1 MQYIDLCGVSKI
13 KVLGAPASQKYILKL
28 TQKPLQVAEHIMEIN
43 ITRNKN
49 GGENAEDSMKH
60 LYTVPSFK
68 VVFSKHTGSMRSSI
82 PVLCTGSWWN
92 PWMLKIP
99 KLSQMWVP
107 QLRHAK
113 LGHLLWEVI
122 ITLELSHSTSRR
134 RTRLCHLVKANSD
147 SHRLTSSFLC
157 AKWAEC
163 AQGTQHVVWFDG
175 LKEFFVT
182 LSCLEWYL
190 WADRY

>member
-1 MQYIDLCGVSKI
+1 MEGKMQKIPWSIYIQ
-13 KVLGAPASQKYILKL
+13 PQAS
-28 TQKPLQVAEHIMEIN
+28 
-43 ITRNKN
+43 
-49 GGENAEDSMKH
+49 
-60 LYTVPSFK
+60 K
-68 VVFSKHTGSMRSSI
+68 VVFSKHTSAIRSSI
-82 PVLCTGSWWN
+82 PVLCTGHQRN
-92 PWMLKIP
+92 PRMLKVP

-122 ITLELSHSTSRR
+122 IILELSHSTSRR

-147 SHRLTSSFLC
+147 SHYLTSSCLC
-157 AKWAEC
+157 AKWVEC
-163 AQGTQHVVWFDG
+163 AQGTQNVVWFDG

-182 LSCLEWYL
+182 LSCLERYL